1 MTEYQLINELNNHK
15 TNHILHLLLCLP
27 TVGFWIPVWAFVAL
41 SNAIERAKI
50 KRKLGRMQ

>member
-27 TVGFWIPVWAFVAL
+27 TAGFWIPVWAFVAL

-50 KRKLGRMQ
+50 KRKLGKL